1 MILGVPHSRKTFN
14 LALIAPRAFVSPK
27 YLIDKDVKMLN
38 SVKKGLIAA
47 GVILVASAQN
57 ASAALTATD
66 VSMATASADVTTVV
80 IAIIGLLVVVF
91 GFRKVLGLLS

>member
-1 MILGVPHSRKTFN
+1 M

-47 GVILVASAQN
+47 GVIVVASAQN
-57 ASAALTATD
+57 ASAALTASD
-66 VSMATASADVTTVV
+66 VSMSSATGDMAIVFVAILGVLV
-80 IAIIGLLVVVF
+80 IGFGYRMIKKQIG
-91 GFRKVLGLLS
+91 

>member
-1 MILGVPHSRKTFN
+1 MI
-14 LALIAPRAFVSPK
+14 LALIAPSGSVSPY
-27 YLIDKDVKMLN
+27 YLIDKDVKMFASTKSKLA
-38 SVKKGLIAA
+38 LIGAGAA
-47 GVILVASAQN
+47 ALASN